1 MLQTILYE
9 NNLPIRIDV
18 LNIRNYPWHMHDK
31 TIQVVYVLE
40 GEIELKLAYARYKL
54 SKSKIHFIHNDDV
67 HGFRGITENNSVV
80 ILSLDIDFFSQYY
93 PDLDTQVFSSNISGD
108 IATYKKALLI
118 QSHIVSILSE
128 FHNREFGYED
138 RLKELS
144 LDLMDV
150 IYKEFRSFSVEL
162 DTKTFQHEIPYDM
175 LQIDRI
181 GRIISF
187 IYKNYPYKISLSAIA
202 EDENLNPYY
211 LSHLF
216 QRLVGDSFRNFVSM
230 ARVEM
235 SESALLST
243 DHSLTQIANYVG
255 FSNLKYY
262 VDHFTAWFGC
272 HPKLYR
278 ELYKN
283 QILGHAEIDA
293 EKQPL
298 SCIKMMMESPKKQ
311 AAYTESSDE
320 IKSLVF
326 DWKKQGT
333 PAIKKDTDSY
343 GNLYKNYSPDYDA
356 VKGLKDFIN
365 TLDKTSWFSGLRL
378 MDTPLDLHGTHTIN
392 GMKKP
397 LYYLSRF
404 ILSLEDKIYR
414 FNKWCIQAGSQQK
427 IQFLFC
433 NDSETKPQKF
443 KLNLLKM
450 PGKWQI
456 KEMRISAE
464 NSCLDLWK
472 KLNYKHPL
480 SEEEFRALTKNSAP
494 HTNLS
499 IQHSSGS
506 FTVMVQLE
514 PFDICFVEI
523 KPAGF

>member
-1 MLQTILYE
+1 
-9 NNLPIRIDV
+9 
-18 LNIRNYPWHMHDK
+18 
-31 TIQVVYVLE
+31 
-40 GEIELKLAYARYKL
+40 
-54 SKSKIHFIHNDDV
+54 
-67 HGFRGITENNSVV
+67 
-80 ILSLDIDFFSQYY
+80 
-93 PDLDTQVFSSNISGD
+93 
-108 IATYKKALLI
+108 
-118 QSHIVSILSE
+118 
-128 FHNREFGYED
+128 
-138 RLKELS
+138 
-144 LDLMDV
+144 
-150 IYKEFRSFSVEL
+150 
-162 DTKTFQHEIPYDM
+162 
-175 LQIDRI
+175 
-181 GRIISF
+181 
-187 IYKNYPYKISLSAIA
+187 
-202 EDENLNPYY
+202 
-211 LSHLF
+211 
-216 QRLVGDSFRNFVSM
+216 
-230 ARVEM
+230 
-235 SESALLST
+235 
-243 DHSLTQIANYVG
+243 
-255 FSNLKYY
+255 
-262 VDHFTAWFGC
+262 
-272 HPKLYR
+272 
-278 ELYKN
+278 
-283 QILGHAEIDA
+283 
-293 EKQPL
+293 
-298 SCIKMMMESPKKQ
+298 MESPKKQ

-378 MDTPLDLHGTHTIN
+378 MDTPLDLHDTHTIN

-404 ILSLEDKIYR
+404 ILSLE
-414 FNKWCIQAGSQQK
+414 
-427 IQFLFC
+427 
-433 NDSETKPQKF
+433 E
-443 KLNLLKM
+443 KM

-494 HTNLS
+494 HTDLS